1 MTGSDKKKERGPLV
15 SNRQA
20 RHEYHVDE
28 TFEAGLSLVGTE
40 VKSLRN
46 GKGSLQDAWVDLR
59 DDGAWLVGAHIS
71 EYTHASTVFNHKPR
85 RERRLLLHARE
96 LARLATRVQ
105 QKGYTLIPLAIF
117 PKGRWLKV
125 EVGLCRGKKQY
136 DKREDI
142 KERETRREMERDI
155 RGRGA

>member
-1 MTGSDKKKERGPLV
+1 MTEPDKKGRGPLV

-28 TFEAGLSLVGTE
+28 TFEAGLSLLGTE
-40 VKSLRN
+40 VKSLRD
-46 GKGSLQDAWVDLR
+46 GRGSLQDAWVDLR
-59 DDGAWLVGAHIS
+59 DDGAWLIGAHIS
-71 EYTHASTVFNHKPR
+71 EYSQASPVYNHKPR
-85 RERRLLLHARE
+85 RDRRLLLHVRE
-96 LARLATRVQ
+96 LARLAGKVQ

-117 PKGRWLKV
+117 AKGRWLKV

-142 KERETRREMERDI
+142 KERDTKREMDRVV
-155 RGRGA
+155 RGRGRD

>member
-1 MTGSDKKKERGPLV
+1 MAEQSKKERGPLV

-40 VKSLRN
+40 VKSLRS
-46 GKGSLQDAWVDLR
+46 GHGSLQDAWVDLR
-59 DDGAWLVGAHIS
+59 DDGAWLIDSHVS
-71 EYTHASTVFNHKPR
+71 EYTHSSTVFNHKPR

-96 LARLATRVQ
+96 LARLAARVQ

-142 KERETRREMERDI
+142 KERDTRRELERDV
-155 RGRGA
+155 RGRAG

>member
-1 MTGSDKKKERGPLV
+1 MTANEKKERGPLV

-20 RHEYHVDE
+20 RHEYHIDE

-40 VKSLRN
+40 VKSLRD
-46 GKGSLQDAWVDLR
+46 GRGSLQDAWVDLR
-59 DDGAWLVGAHIS
+59 DDGAWLIGAHIS
-71 EYTHASTVFNHKPR
+71 EYSQASTVFNHKPR
-85 RERRLLLHARE
+85 RERRLLLHLRE
-96 LARLATRVQ
+96 LARLATKVQ

-117 PKGRWLKV
+117 SKGRWLKV

-142 KERETRREMERDI
+142 KERDTKREMDRVV
-155 RGRGA
+155 RGRGRD